1 VSTDHTNPGLEG
13 LIDFAA
19 ANARPTQSHRYGSD
33 PDQVAE
39 LLLPRGDGPFPVAVL
54 LHGGFWR
61 APYTRALMDGM
72 AVALADRGWASW
84 NVEYRR
90 GAGRGLT
97 ALQDVET
104 AIAALPR
111 SGSPLDLERLVLVGH
126 SAGGHLALC
135 AARAAQA
142 SLVVSLAG
150 VCDLSTAAA
159 EHLGNDA
166 VCEFIGATPAE
177 APGESAQLD
186 PIASLPSSAR
196 VLLVHGDVDDRVPI
210 SQSRRYLEAARGAGD
225 DCELLELPG
234 VDHLV
239 LIDPRTPAFDAWVSR
254 LGDGR

>member
-1 VSTDHTNPGLEG
+1 VSADHTNPGLEG

-19 ANARPTQSHRYGSD
+19 ANARPTHSHRYGPD
-33 PDQVAE
+33 PDQAAE
-39 LLLPRGDGPFPVAVL
+39 LLLPQGDGPFPIAVL

-61 APYTRALMDGM
+61 APYTCALMDAM

-90 GAGRGLT
+90 GAGRGIT
-97 ALQDVET
+97 ALRDVET
-104 AIAALPR
+104 AIAALRTP
-111 SGSPLDLERLVLVGH
+111 GSPIDLERLVVVGH

-159 EHLGNDA
+159 EHLGDDA

-177 APGESAQLD
+177 APGRLQ
-186 PIASLPSSAR
+186 
-196 VLLVHGDVDDRVPI
+196 VL
-210 SQSRRYLEAARGAGD
+210 AA
-225 DCELLELPG
+225 
-234 VDHLV
+234 
-239 LIDPRTPAFDAWVSR
+239 
-254 LGDGR
+254 LGDRNAVVDIAVDEQHA